1 MNYSAI
7 TGPRR
12 CDADARGWHFMVAT
26 SGNIHDLCADP
37 SKSQGLGGGPAMAR
51 RPAGLIPR
59 GGALRHHHF
68 WPNAIALSPSKIR
81 AFNVE
86 RVSKLP
92 KPILDSNVSRAFPA
106 QLNHVFLVH
115 YLTAFALCDEPKL
128 N

>member
-51 RPAGLIPR
+51 RPAGFIPR
-59 GGALRHHHF
+59 RGALRHNHF

-81 AFNVE
+81 AF
-86 RVSKLP
+86 RLLP
-92 KPILDSNVSRAFPA
+92 RIKTALTDLGQQRFARLPSSA
-106 QLNHVFLVH
+106 QPHLS
-115 YLTAFALCDEPKL
+115 FALFNRLCSL
-128 N
+128 